1 KRGNPM
7 TSATATRLEQL
18 GIDLPQPSTSAAKYV
33 PWVQTGNLVFTSGQL
48 PLKDGALAATGLLG
62 RDLDILD
69 GQEVARWC
77 AVNVLAQLRDALDD
91 LDRVQ
96 RLVKITVFVA
106 SAPGFTDHHL
116 VANGASEL
124 LAAAF
129 GDKGQHTRSAI
140 GVVALPLNAPVE
152 VEAVVEFA

>member
-1 KRGNPM
+1 M
-7 TSATATRLEQL
+7 TSLTATRLQEL
-18 GIDLPQPSTSAAKYV
+18 GIDLPDTTTSAAKYV
-33 PWVQTGNLVFTSGQL
+33 PWAQTGNLVFTSGQL
-48 PLKDGALAATGLLG
+48 PLKDGGLAATGLLG
-62 RDLDILD
+62 RDLDVPE

-77 AVNVLAQLRDALDD
+77 AINVLAQLRDALGD

-106 SAPGFTDHHL
+106 ATEGFNDHHL

-124 LAAAF
+124 LATAF

-140 GVVALPLNAPVE
+140 GVAGLPLNAPVE
-152 VEAVVEFA
+152 VEAIVEFA